1 MFSLCVSPN
10 LIIRVCHF
18 NTLQWKK
25 LDESTR
31 ELFEQRAAV
40 EKQMYEKAM
49 YDAVYN
55 KTIEDLVP
63 TATAGSPSDVAG
75 TSIASAPSS
84 AASASDMSTSI
95 PGTGA
100 LPPPHPQQRSVLSD
114 AKLPASPA
122 KIARLGEETNTK
134 PIESEPTWDNDE
146 RLDTKP
152 PAAPTDVS
160 DPYVSALAK
169 VRYEDLLYADCTTTE
184 TDREEHPAVPQPL
197 QLTDFHSL
205 RDSSRE
211 GNHRLSSEA
220 YTLSTDFMALQAA
233 AYNSTLSPNIP
244 FPNYAHAHPDLAAH
258 QRRQMMQQG
267 QAMHQQQP
275 SEYEYPQMHHERQ
288 SSFANQLAL
297 SRDLQQHEYQ
307 TMQARPPFAGDP
319 PKSSEAGPSDSTTTS
334 SGEPDPSNADE
345 KNAESADTLCDM
357 ISAGIESPDEAEMMR
372 RLLDSYEK

>member
-1 MFSLCVSPN
+1 VSVN
-10 LIIRVCHF
+10 TIRV
-18 NTLQWKK
+18 QWKK
-25 LDESTR
+25 LDDSTR

-40 EKQMYEKAM
+40 EKQRYEKAM
-49 YDAVYN
+49 YNAVYN
-55 KTIEDLVP
+55 RTIEDLVP
-63 TATAGSPSDVAG
+63 TATAGSPSDVAVA
-75 TSIASAPSS
+75 SIASAPSS

-95 PGTGA
+95 TGTA
-100 LPPPHPQQRSVLSD
+100 AIPPPHQQQLTALPDS
-114 AKLPASPA
+114 KLPASPA
-122 KIARLGEETNTK
+122 GIARLGGETNTR
-134 PIESEPTWDNDE
+134 PIESEPKWDNDE

-152 PAAPTDVS
+152 PAAPTDVP

-169 VRYEDLLYADCTTTE
+169 VRYEDLLYADCATSE
-184 TDREEHPAVPQPL
+184 TDPEEHLAAPEPL
-197 QLTDFHSL
+197 QLTEH
-205 RDSSRE
+205 
-211 GNHRLSSEA
+211 HRSSEA
-220 YTLSTDFMALQAA
+220 YQSTDLMALEAA